1 MEREKKGQPSS
12 RATPV
17 AKQGK
22 KSADERQFSRAD
34 DALILAWAAAHTIG
48 KRISWTGCAEAFFP
62 DRDPPVTDKHVCKRH
77 HNINDN
83 GNTPAQA
90 ASAPPRRQSSV
101 PYVVLDLADGE
112 LDRASF
118 CSMLSLL
125 SLGADRVRIRRLPPF
140 EKFCELVQSIDADLL
155 HELERLERA
164 SEATLRHEGLP
175 TLRRVGQTVIDAGAS
190 GRAAASRILQSHTT
204 YERPDVSHRAGALV
218 QVLDGLDRGLAR
230 EQFPCGDA
238 GPHADHP
245 FVKNMLAFKPP
256 CVGDG
261 FFRLGSLHTPACGD
275 EQAARRLVEY
285 TLSGFCVPC
294 QVAYLEQAG
303 F

>member
-1 MEREKKGQPSS
+1 M
-12 RATPV
+12 
-17 AKQGK
+17 
-22 KSADERQFSRAD
+22 
-34 DALILAWAAAHTIG
+34 
-48 KRISWTGCAEAFFP
+48 
-62 DRDPPVTDKHVCKRH
+62 
-77 HNINDN
+77 
-83 GNTPAQA
+83 
-90 ASAPPRRQSSV
+90 
-101 PYVVLDLADGE
+101 
-112 LDRASF
+112 
-118 CSMLSLL
+118 
-125 SLGADRVRIRRLPPF
+125 
-140 EKFCELVQSIDADLL
+140 
-155 HELERLERA
+155 
-164 SEATLRHEGLP
+164 
-175 TLRRVGQTVIDAGAS
+175 
-190 GRAAASRILQSHTT
+190 
-204 YERPDVSHRAGALV
+204 
-218 QVLDGLDRGLAR
+218 LDGLDRGLAR